1 MIPPMAGRGVKDKDR
16 SARIENRR
24 ALHEYTITHK
34 VECGMVLVGS
44 EVKSLR
50 AGHAQLHEAYARID
64 GDRLI
69 LFNCHIDPYAKAAL
83 VYNHEVRRERFLLVH
98 RREMKKI
105 AGEMDAKGTTLI
117 PLAIY
122 FVNGR
127 AKLELGVASGK
138 QQYDKRATIKKKEQD
153 RELRRLTMPH
163 RR

>member
-1 MIPPMAGRGVKDKDR
+1 MAGKGGKHKEQA
-16 SARIENRR
+16 ARIENRR
-24 ALHEYTITHK
+24 ALHEYAVSHK
-34 VECGMVLVGS
+34 IECGMVLVGS

-50 AGHAQLHEAYARID
+50 AGHAQLQEAYAKIE

-69 LFNCHIDPYAKAAL
+69 LRNCHIDPYAQASL
-83 VYNHEVRRERFLLVH
+83 VYNHEPRRDRFLLVH

-105 AGEMDAKGTTLI
+105 ADAVSVKGTTLV

-127 AKLELGVASGK
+127 AKLELAVASGK
-138 QQYDKRATIKKKEQD
+138 QQYDKRATIRKKEQD
-153 RELRRLTMPH
+153 RDLRRQLMTH

>member
-1 MIPPMAGRGVKDKDR
+1 MIAPMAGGKHKEQT
-16 SARIENRR
+16 ARINNRR
-24 ALHEYTITHK
+24 ALHDYFITHK

-64 GDRLI
+64 GKRLV
-69 LFNCHIDPYAKAAL
+69 LHNAHIDPYAKAAL
-83 VYNHEVRRERFLLVH
+83 VYNHEPRRERVLLVH

-105 AGEMDAKGTTLI
+105 ADEADKKGTTLI

-127 AKLELGVASGK
+127 AKLELGVATGK
-138 QQYDKRATIKKKEQD
+138 QQYDKRATIRKKEQD
-153 RELRRLTMPH
+153 RDLRRQMMTH